1 MPTAR
6 LGAALLALGAA
17 LLAAGPV
24 AADPVA
30 DREAALLHRR
40 LDLAAVRQWSRSRGA
55 WQPVTIAPAAVYVV
69 NLWSIQCK
77 PCLAELPLLRNV
89 VAGWK
94 PKPEVQFLFIADPPD
109 ETSESEAAAFWQHS
123 RAAVPDADPLRASG
137 DDLRRSLGDGAEPI
151 TLLVDEHLIVR
162 QAFIGSLFNR
172 PLGRSIERLLQLVRS
187 GEVGRET
194 RRRGGGSVRESNP
207 PSRGLDRPHQF

>member
-6 LGAALLALGAA
+6 LAAALLWLGGAV
-17 LLAAGPV
+17 L
-24 AADPVA
+24 AADPVAAQEPAA

-40 LDLAAVRQWSRSRGA
+40 LDLTAVRQWSRRHHA
-55 WQPVTIAPAAVYVV
+55 WQPVTLPAAGVYVV
-69 NLWSIQCK
+69 NLWSIKCK

-109 ETSESEAAAFWQHS
+109 ETSESEAAAFWQSS
-123 RAAVPDADPLRASG
+123 RAALPDADPCRAASY
-137 DDLRRSLGDGAEPI
+137 DLRQTLGDGAEPI
-151 TLLVDEHLIVR
+151 TLLLDEHLVVR

-172 PLGRSIERLLQLVRS
+172 PLGRSIERLLQ
-187 GEVGRET
+187 
-194 RRRGGGSVRESNP
+194 SVRASAP
-207 PSRGLDRPHQF
+207 PALARPAAGRNR